1 MKLVKQRIHFELAED
16 APSSTQIGR
25 QLQLPRIRMAAR
37 EKIRIAYAK
46 NPPDAFSNCRHF
58 PTFTPTVPCAFP
70 GWTVEIM
77 SQITSY
83 AGFDIEPV
91 VANNVIGSL
100 DWGTQLKNGSWVGVL
115 GMLANNSADAAC
127 LMYQMTDLRA
137 EYFDFSY
144 PVTNVQPIYAVQ
156 ARKADIGSILWNAF
170 KPYST
175 VTWLFILASFL
186 VQTLYL
192 VGITKV
198 EKHLGFRHRFRPFE
212 VFWQC
217 IQLQLDEHSEDMRF
231 NTLAGNIV
239 MFLFALLQSSLLIKL
254 YEGLLL
260 SALLAPVDD
269 NPFKDADGLIA
280 LIAKGEYH
288 LVTNYLGNWYFDDML
303 HSNAAHF
310 VALRAAVANNPVVT
324 APTVAAALDMVE
336 SGPYVYPMQVDS
348 LAMQMSKERCN
359 LVYVSDGLPQVG
371 AYIVFQNQS
380 RFIKNINRAIIM
392 SQSMVEHTFNKY
404 FEMGYKIANIPK
416 CPTEVLDT
424 ATGIISK
431 PLDLASTVGIF
442 TLGAL
447 GIAISLITFFVE
459 IYIFLHNRVLDRHR
473 RTRQALASN
482 LLALGKI
489 YFTEVH
495 HGVAL
500 TKLVDV
506 IERSME
512 QDERQ
517 IVDEQSN
524 SEN

>member
-1 MKLVKQRIHFELAED
+1 MDPPSVAKCRQPRLAFSGPEPQPNSSNNGSISNSLKLD
-16 APSSTQIGR
+16 C
-25 QLQLPRIRMAAR
+25 
-37 EKIRIAYAK
+37 KIRIAYAK

-431 PLDLASTVGIF
+431 PLEFWTAIVEPGKPWLATYWRWEKF
-442 TLGAL
+442 TSPRA
-447 GIAISLITFFVE
+447 TNHNFF
-459 IYIFLHNRVLDRHR
+459 
-473 RTRQALASN
+473 Q
-482 LLALGKI
+482 
-489 YFTEVH
+489 VH

-500 TKLVDV
+500 TRLIDV

-512 QDERQ
+512 QDEQQ
-517 IVDEQSN
+517 IVEDRGNAER
-524 SEN
+524 